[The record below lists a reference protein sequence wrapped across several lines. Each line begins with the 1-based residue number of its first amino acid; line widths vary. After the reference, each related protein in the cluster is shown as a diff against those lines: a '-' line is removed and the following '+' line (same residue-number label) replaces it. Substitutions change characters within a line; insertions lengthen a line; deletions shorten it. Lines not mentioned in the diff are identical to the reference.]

1 MCDVARHAVAGVC
14 AKVREAS
21 GVKRRF
27 DPTARLIRK
36 TLASVG
42 ELHLGEKEGDTGGG
56 IATPRGTFFIRTQ
69 LAVAKVGRR
78 VFVVHLDACVPRD
91 IGAGGGC

>member
-1 MCDVARHAVAGVC
+1 MRDVARHAVAGVC
-14 AKVREAS
+14 AEVREAS

-27 DPTARLIRK
+27 DPAARLIREAL
-36 TLASVG
+36 TSIS
-42 ELHLGEKEGDTGGG
+42 ELHLGEKEGDTGGC
-56 IATPRGTFFIRTQ
+56 IATPRGTFFIRNQ

-78 VFVVHLDACVPRD
+78 VIVVHLDACVPRD